1 MKITE
6 VSAQKNNPRRV
17 NVYLDGEYVLS
28 LDDVDAVV
36 LGIKT
41 GREISEKELVNLLFE
56 SQFGKAKAKA
66 LDILSSKNIST
77 KALTD
82 ELIKKGYD
90 KAVVTQAV
98 DELKELG
105 YLNDYD
111 YAVMFLEV
119 CREKLWGIKKARY
132 ELKQR
137 GIDDFTLEDALCE
150 VTLCGPEEIA
160 EAISTK
166 YARDDI
172 TDIKTK
178 QKIMR
183 YFSGRGFEFS
193 DIEKAISIYCK
204 KD

>member
-36 LGIKT
+36 LGIKA
-41 GREISEKELVNLLFE
+41 GREISEDELRNLLFE

-82 ELIKKGYD
+82 ELTKKGYD

-150 VTLCGPEEIA
+150 VTLCGAQEIA
-160 EAISTK
+160 EAIGTK
-166 YARDDI
+166 YAHEDVA
-172 TDIKTK
+172 DIKTK

-183 YFSGRGFEFS
+183 YFSTRGFDFS